1 MALHGGVVVKFND
14 IGGFREADLCG
25 NGRTDFHTEA
35 QRLVS
40 NVVHHVVGINAFRI
54 AREVLDF
61 GGGGQL
67 PARLDSFIKD
77 GRQARTTGIDGCGVS
92 CRTGAE
98 NETFN
103 GFHCICCFYVSR

>member
-1 MALHGGVVVKFND
+1 MTLHGGVVVKFND

-25 NGRTDFHTEA
+25 NGRTDFHTET

-77 GRQARTTGIDGCGVS
+77 GRQARTTGIDGCGIS
-92 CRTGAE
+92 GRTGAE

-103 GFHCICCFYVSR
+103 GFHCICCFLCE